1 MNNRKEIEW
10 IITEIAPS
18 MIKLEASPLGKLPTF
33 EEFKQKAKEL
43 LSNLEKA
50 SDNLKIDENRSQD
63 LGDLFLLKMELP
75 DLGKEEKKVKSVL
88 FTVGNNQVIANKKN
102 IENLKESEGRNK
114 IPVNEFG
121 ANPDITEQVLE
132 DWER

>member
-1 MNNRKEIEW
+1 MNNKKEIEW

-43 LSNLEKA
+43 LFNLEKA

-63 LGDLFLLKMELP
+63 LGDLFLLKRELP

-114 IPVNEFG
+114 TPVNGFG
-121 ANPDITEQVLE
+121 VNPDITEQVLE